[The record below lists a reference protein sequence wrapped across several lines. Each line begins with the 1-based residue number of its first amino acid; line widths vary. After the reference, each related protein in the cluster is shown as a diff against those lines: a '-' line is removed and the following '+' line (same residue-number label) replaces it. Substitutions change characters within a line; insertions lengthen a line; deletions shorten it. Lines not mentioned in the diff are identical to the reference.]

1 MTNNFNRFFIII
13 IFFDLLIPSLLIC
26 QKEHDGIYFEINV
39 LSTNDHISNYKII
52 SWNPFQSER
61 SEYDEKKFD
70 TGVSFGFSGKINISK
85 VFSIN
90 YRPGITVNNNHYTFA
105 DLGIYLRSKIVDD
118 FFAGL
123 GITSKLCLTQ
133 REGNM
138 SYTKPRSESFE
149 YTIIFGYHLTNKIN
163 LLVSID
169 DTFRDEY
176 GESHYTSNMNSVD
189 IKKYVYWIAKVGI
202 EYSL

>member
-1 MTNNFNRFFIII
+1 MQKVSKLFLI
-13 IFFDLLIPSLLIC
+13 LLLSMSASNELFC
-26 QKEHDGIYFEINV
+26 QKESDGIYFEINF
-39 LSTNDHISNYKII
+39 LSAKDYISNYRIT

-61 SEYDEKKFD
+61 SEYDERKFD

-105 DLGIYLRSKIVDD
+105 DLGIYLRSKIVDN

-138 SYTKPRSESFE
+138 SYTKPRGESFE
-149 YTIIFGYHLTNKIN
+149 YTIMFGYHLTNKIN
-163 LLVSID
+163 LIVSIN

-176 GESHYTSNMNSVD
+176 GESYSNSNMNSVD
-189 IKKYVYWIAKVGI
+189 TKKYVNWIAKVGI
-202 EYSL
+202 EYSF

>member
-1 MTNNFNRFFIII
+1 MQKLRKLFLILLLSIIASNEL
-13 IFFDLLIPSLLIC
+13 FC
-26 QKEHDGIYFEINV
+26 QKESDGIYFEINF
-39 LSTNDHISNYKII
+39 LSAKEHISEYKIT

-61 SEYDEKKFD
+61 SQYDERKFD

-149 YTIIFGYHLTNKIN
+149 YTIMFGYHLTNKIN
-163 LLVSID
+163 LLVSIN

-176 GESHYTSNMNSVD
+176 GESYSNSNMNSIY